1 MLEYVGIF
9 SRGITNLVRL
19 DCLEVIRQNA
29 RKCKN
34 KKPIL
39 TPNTGYW
46 VFIDEV
52 LTIID
57 QETYTTGVF
66 IDYLLAKISIFL
78 VKRLAF
84 IYVIPYN
91 INIERR

>member
-9 SRGITNLVRL
+9 SRG
-19 DCLEVIRQNA
+19 
-29 RKCKN
+29 
-34 KKPIL
+34 
-39 TPNTGYW
+39 TGYW

-57 QETYTTGVF
+57 QETYNTGVF

-91 INIERR
+91 INIRLRR

>member
-1 MLEYVGIF
+1 M
-9 SRGITNLVRL
+9 
-19 DCLEVIRQNA
+19 
-29 RKCKN
+29 
-34 KKPIL
+34 
-39 TPNTGYW
+39 
-46 VFIDEV
+46 FIDEV

-57 QETYTTGVF
+57 QETYNAGVF

-91 INIERR
+91 INIRLRR